1 VKRRAAL
8 ASSCALAACALCL
21 PRVALA
27 QYIDLPGTQPGG
39 LAMGIPLGS
48 GRPCGV
54 TCHFSGDPSVPTAMP
69 YDGWIGSMMG
79 NTLRDPLFL
88 AALTV
93 AEQDRPGVGDW
104 CLRCHTPPGFVAGHT
119 RGSPAASRGETLDA
133 EEREGVTCDA
143 CHRMLPTTNLGNAQY
158 EISPTDVR
166 FGPYAMI
173 ESSRH
178 TGQMSAWMADARLC
192 GTCHEVSNPVQPLR
206 RPDGTDTGQRFPL
219 DTTYSEWARS
229 DYATAGS
236 PDARTCQDCH
246 LPRLDGMGQS
256 SNYKTARVRDR
267 PRRHDFAGANAWG
280 LRVLAAM
287 RMDTDSG
294 DFYDPTAVPLYEAG
308 ALRAEASLRSA
319 LTIELREVPT
329 RAAPGERVEVVAR
342 VTNRTGH
349 RVPTG
354 YADGRRVWLEVSLL
368 DADRRAAVLSGAYDD
383 ATARLDESAA
393 GLHVYE
399 AWHGRAG
406 MGRGEHIALHDTV
419 VRDTRIPPK
428 GYRPLAGHEP
438 VGADY
443 SGGANGALRHWDDA
457 RYAIT
462 IPASARGAVTVRV
475 RVRYQ
480 TTTREYVEFLA
491 RENRT
496 DDRGREL
503 LRRYE
508 ASGRAAPFDMTEATA
523 EITVVPAP
531 VDAGVTDASAPDA
544 GAVDVTT
551 RDAGMADEG
560 PAPAPGCGCRTD
572 QKSRESSGLWALG
585 ALAAALARRIFNER
599 RGGPAP
605 TRGRASRGR

>member
-1 VKRRAAL
+1 ML
-8 ASSCALAACALCL
+8 CALSL
-21 PRVALA
+21 PRGASA

-39 LAMGIPLGS
+39 LAMGLPLES

-54 TCHFSGDPSVPTAMP
+54 TCHFSGDTTMPTAMP

-93 AEQDRPGVGDW
+93 AEQDRPDVGDW
-104 CLRCHTPPGFVAGHT
+104 CLRCHTPPGFVNGHT
-119 RGSPAASRGETLDA
+119 RGSRAASRGATLDL
-133 EEREGVTCDA
+133 EEREGVSCDS
-143 CHRMLPTTNLGNAQY
+143 CHRMVPTTNLGNAQY
-158 EISPTDVR
+158 VISPTDVR
-166 FGPYAMI
+166 FGPYATI

-178 TGQMSAWMADARLC
+178 PGQMSAWTADSRLC
-192 GTCHEVSNPVQPLR
+192 GTCHEVTNPVQPLR
-206 RPDGTDTGQRFPL
+206 RADGTDTGQRFPL

-229 DYATAGS
+229 DYAVAGS
-236 PDARTCQDCH
+236 PEARTCQDCH
-246 LPRLDGMGQS
+246 LPRLAGRGQS
-256 SNYKTARVRDR
+256 STYKTAMVRDR

-287 RMDTDSG
+287 RMSTDSG
-294 DFYDPTAVPLYEAG
+294 DFYDPTVVPLYEAG
-308 ALRAEASLRSA
+308 ARRAEESLRSA
-319 LTIELREVPT
+319 LTIELREVPA
-329 RAAPGERVEVVAR
+329 RAAPGERVGFVAR

-354 YADGRRVWLEVSLL
+354 YADGRRVWLEVSLV
-368 DADRRAAVLSGAYDD
+368 DADRRATVLSGAYDD
-383 ATARLDESAA
+383 ATAHLDENAP
-393 GLHVYE
+393 GLRVYE

-419 VRDTRIPPK
+419 VRDTRIPPR

-443 SGGANGALRHWDDA
+443 AGGANGALRHWDDA

-462 IPASARGAVTVRV
+462 LPASARGTVTVRV
-475 RVRYQ
+475 RARYQ

-503 LRRYE
+503 LRLYE

-523 EITVVPAP
+523 EITVTPAP
-531 VDAGVTDASAPDA
+531 VDAGVDDA
-544 GAVDVTT
+544 GARDGGGADVVM
-551 RDAGMADEG
+551 RDAGMTGEG
-560 PAPAPGCGCRTD
+560 PAPAPGCGCRTRGR
-572 QKSRESSGLWALG
+572 SRGSSGAWMFV
-585 ALAAALARRIFNER
+585 ALAVARGAFSGR
-599 RGGPAP
+599 RGGSAP